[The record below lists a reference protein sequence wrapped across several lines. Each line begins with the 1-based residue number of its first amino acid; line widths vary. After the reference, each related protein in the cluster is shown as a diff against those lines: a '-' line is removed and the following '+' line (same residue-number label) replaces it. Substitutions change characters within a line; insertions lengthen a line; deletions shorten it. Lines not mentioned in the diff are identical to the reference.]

1 MKSRLREKGKTVW
14 DTGKADRF
22 AVIVDGADYYRFV
35 KQAILKARFQ
45 VLMIGWDFDTRVE
58 FEPGGKTLEG
68 PNELGA
74 FLNWMVAERN
84 PALDVRILKWN
95 LGILET
101 LKRGETPFFVLQWLW
116 GNGVTL
122 KLDAA
127 HPLAASHHQKI
138 IIIDDKIAFCGGI
151 DITKG
156 RWDTREHRDADPDR
170 HSPRGHL
177 LDPWHDATTC
187 VTGEAA
193 RLLGDLGRARWS
205 RATDEEV
212 GVPPAHE
219 VDLWPDGLEPELRDV
234 EIGIS
239 RTMGAFDLYP
249 QVSEIEAMTLAAIAS
264 ARRHLYIE
272 SQYFASRRIAE
283 AMARRLEEPDG
294 PEIVVVNPES
304 QDGWLE
310 EKTMGAARARLLR
323 LVRRADRHDRFGI
336 FYPVTREGEPIYVH
350 AKIMIVDDQFLKIGS
365 SNLNNRSMGFDT
377 ECDLSVEADGSS
389 ETAGAIQ
396 RIRDDLLAEHL
407 DMTREEVERRLKR
420 DNSILR
426 LVREGGARDGRQ
438 LVPLPIRELDVAD
451 ETLGEAEL
459 VDPERPPRFLHRI
472 RGRLGLR

>member
-1 MKSRLREKGKTVW
+1 MNSRLRETGKTVW
-14 DTGKADRF
+14 QTGLAERF

-58 FEPGGKTLEG
+58 FEPGGRTLEG
-68 PNELGA
+68 PNELGP

-84 PALDVRILKWN
+84 PALDIRILKWN

-101 LKRGETPFFVLQWLW
+101 VKRGETPFFVLQWLW
-116 GNGVTL
+116 GKGVTL

-138 IIIDDKIAFCGGI
+138 IIIDDAIAFCGGI

-156 RWDTREHRDADPDR
+156 RWDTREHRDGDPDR
-170 HSPRGHL
+170 HSPRGQL

-205 RATDEEV
+205 RATDEAV
-212 GVPPAHE
+212 GTPPAHAG
-219 VDLWPDGLEPELRDV
+219 DLWPDGLEPALRNV

-283 AMARRLEEPDG
+283 AIAARLAEPDG
-294 PEIVVVNPES
+294 PEVVVVNPES

-323 LVRRADRHDRFGI
+323 LVHRADRHQRFGI

-350 AKIMIVDDQFLKIGS
+350 AKIMIVDDRFLKIGS

-377 ECDLSVEADGSS
+377 ECDLSLEADGDDAV
-389 ETAGAIQ
+389 AGAI
-396 RIRDDLLAEHL
+396 RHIRDDLIAEHL
-407 DMTREEVERRLKR
+407 DMRREEVEHALRR
-420 DNSILR
+420 DGSILR
-426 LVREGGARDGRQ
+426 LVRESGREGRRQ
-438 LVPLPIRELDVAD
+438 LVPLPVRELDAAD
-451 ETLGEAEL
+451 EALGEAEL
-459 VDPERPPRFLHRI
+459 VDPERPPRFLRGI
-472 RGRLGLR
+472 RRRLGLR

>member
-1 MKSRLREKGKTVW
+1 MNSRLREKGRTVW
-14 DTGKADRF
+14 QTGTADRF
-22 AVIVDGADYYRFV
+22 AMIVDGADYYRFV

-58 FEPGGKTLEG
+58 FEPGGRTLEG
-68 PNELGA
+68 PNELGD
-74 FLNWMVAERN
+74 FLNWMVRHKN

-101 LKRGETPFFVLQWLW
+101 VKRGETPFFVLQWLW
-116 GNGVTL
+116 GRGVTL

-156 RWDTREHRDADPDR
+156 RWDTREHRDGDPDR
-170 HSPRGHL
+170 HSSRGQL

-193 RLLGDLGRARWS
+193 KLLGELGRARWS
-205 RATDEEV
+205 RATDDEV

-219 VDLWPDGLEPELRDV
+219 LDLWPEGLEPALHDV
-234 EIGIS
+234 EVGIS

-249 QVSEIEAMTLAAIAS
+249 QVSEIEALTLRAIAS

-283 AMARRLEEPDG
+283 AIAGRLEEADG
-294 PEIVVVNPES
+294 PEIVVINPES

-323 LVRRADRHDRFGI
+323 LVHRADRHDRFGI
-336 FYPVTREGEPIYVH
+336 FYPVTRGGEPIYVH
-350 AKIMIVDDQFLKIGS
+350 AKILIADDQFLKIGS

-377 ECDLSVEADGSS
+377 ECDLSIEADGK
-389 ETAGAIQ
+389 GAVAEVIA
-396 RIRDDLLAEHL
+396 RIRNDLLAEHL
-407 DMTREEVERRLKR
+407 DAKREEVERALAR
-420 DNSILR
+420 DGSILR
-426 LVREGGARDGRQ
+426 LVREGAQADRRQ
-438 LVPLPIRELDVAD
+438 LLPLPIRELDAAD
-451 ETLGEAEL
+451 EALGEAEL
-459 VDPERPPRFLHRI
+459 VDPERPPRFLHRV
-472 RGRLGLR
+472 RRRLGLG